1 MEKKV
6 MLIKKIG
13 KVKVKAKRKTGKD
26 RHYIDD
32 AKFHKA
38 LSDYQVSVQAAADE
52 GLPKPTV
59 PDYIAKSLMT
69 LARKVARKPGFSR
82 YPFIEDMI
90 GDAILCCFK
99 NIHNFNPKH
108 PTAFP
113 YFTQIVH
120 YSFIQKI
127 LKEHTALYR
136 KFRAVIEKQKE
147 MCGDA
152 NAESLQIYG
161 TRYSDLQM
169 REFCEKFERRLE
181 EKRAKSRQRKK
192 AAATKIPFDEDASEI
207 GDFDGPDLD

>member
-1 MEKKV
+1 MRVKTPAKP
-6 MLIKKIG
+6 
-13 KVKVKAKRKTGKD
+13 KVKAKRKVGAE

-32 AKFHKA
+32 TKFHKA
-38 LSDYQVSVQAAADE
+38 LSDYQLAVEEATLKSE
-52 GLPKPTV
+52 PKPMV
-59 PDYIAKSLMT
+59 PDYIAQSLMM

-120 YSFIQKI
+120 YSFIQRI
-127 LKEHTALYR
+127 SKEHAVLYR
-136 KFRAVIEKQKE
+136 KFKAIMERQKE
-147 MCGDA
+147 MAGQVGSD
-152 NAESLQIYG
+152 NMQVYG

-169 REFCEKFERRLE
+169 REFCDKFEKKLE
-181 EKRAKSRQRKK
+181 EKRVKSRQRKK
-192 AAATKIPFDEDASEI
+192 ANSSKIQFDDEAVAGESEM
-207 GDFDGPDLD
+207 GELDLE

>member
-1 MEKKV
+1 MSA
-6 MLIKKIG
+6 KILA
-13 KVKVKAKRKTGKD
+13 KTKVKAKRKVGVE

-38 LSDYQVSVQAAADE
+38 LSEYQASVIEAE
-52 GLPKPTV
+52 KSGEPKPMV
-59 PDYIAKSLMT
+59 PDYIAQSLMM
-69 LARKVARKPGFSR
+69 LARKIARKPGFSR

-120 YSFIQKI
+120 YSFIQRI
-127 LKEHTALYR
+127 GREHAVLYR
-136 KFRAVIEKQKE
+136 KFKAIMERQKE
-147 MCGDA
+147 VCGEVG
-152 NAESLQIYG
+152 AENLQIYG

-169 REFCEKFERRLE
+169 REFCDKFEKKLE
-181 EKRAKSRQRKK
+181 EKRIKSRQRKK
-192 AAATKIPFDEDASEI
+192 ANASKIRFDDT
-207 GDFDGPDLD
+207 DLAEQAESNELELE